1 MIRSFQHRGLA
12 QLYAEGSAR
21 GLRASHVP
29 RLRRILS
36 LLDQAATPEDLMI
49 PTYRTHKLSG
59 RLKGYWSM
67 TVNGNWRVVF
77 RFSGKDVERVD
88 YVDYH

>member
-1 MIRSFQHRGLA
+1 MILSFRHKGLIL
-12 QLYAEGSAR
+12 LYEGGSSR

-36 LLDQAATPEDLMI
+36 LLDQAKGPDDLMI

-59 RLKGYWSM
+59 KLEGYWSM
-67 TVNGNWRVVF
+67 SVNGNWRVVF
-77 RFSGKDVERVD
+77 CFSGNDVERVD

>member
-1 MIRSFQHRGLA
+1 
-12 QLYAEGSAR
+12 
-21 GLRASHVP
+21 
-29 RLRRILS
+29 
-36 LLDQAATPEDLMI
+36 MI

-59 RLKGYWSM
+59 RREGYWSM

>member
-1 MIRSFQHRGLA
+1 M
-12 QLYAEGSAR
+12 
-21 GLRASHVP
+21 SHVA

-36 LLDQAATPEDLMI
+36 LLDQAMTPRDLMI

-59 RLKGYWSM
+59 PMQGYWSM

-77 RFSGKDVERVD
+77 RFRGQDVENVD
-88 YVDYH
+88 YLDYH